1 MHEQRCCCFA
11 RDKQLRAGQL
21 AGYPFLDSFS
31 RLVTEALPGR
41 VSLAGMKSLPR
52 TPFASALAG
61 GLVVGLLGWV
71 AIAAGWVEAGDD
83 GAGPAAVPTPL
94 TEPAADES
102 GGRGTTVNE
111 IYDDAAP
118 GVAFISADAGAEPTQ
133 PGPFGIPPQGG
144 GTATGSGFVIDE
156 QGRIITNAHVVA
168 GADQIEVT
176 LGEDGE
182 SYSAEVLGTDPSTDI
197 AVIEVEAPGDV
208 LEPLTFGDSSQVEVG
223 DAAVAI
229 GNPFGLDRTATAGI
243 ISAVQRE
250 INAPNGFVIQDAIQ
264 TDAPINPG
272 NSGGPLLDAAGR
284 VIGVNSQIE
293 SAGGQGNVG
302 IGFAVPVNTAREVA
316 QQLIDDGEVE
326 HAFLG
331 VSATDLTP
339 EIVDALNLDADGGAL
354 VQSVVPDS
362 PADEAGIEAGDAELT
377 VDGQPLRAGGDLI
390 IAAEGEAVTGMTDV
404 IAAVDAKQPGDEIEL
419 TLLRGD
425 EERTVSVE
433 LDERPASARQ

>member
-1 MHEQRCCCFA
+1 MRS
-11 RDKQLRAGQL
+11 
-21 AGYPFLDSFS
+21 FL
-31 RLVTEALPGR
+31 
-41 VSLAGMKSLPR
+41 R

-83 GAGPAAVPTPL
+83 GTSPAAVATPL
-94 TEPAADES
+94 TEPAGDED
-102 GGRGTTVNE
+102 GQGGTTVNE
-111 IYDDAAP
+111 IYDRAAP
-118 GVAFISADAGAEPTQ
+118 GVAFIRADSGGGGAPVS
-133 PGPFGIPPQGG
+133 PFGPPDGG

-156 QGRIITNAHVVA
+156 QGRIITNAHVVD
-168 GADQIEVT
+168 GADEIEVT
-176 LGEDGE
+176 LDDEGE
-182 SYSAEVLGTDPSTDI
+182 SYGAEVLGTDPSTDI
-197 AVIEVEAPGDV
+197 AVIEVDAPDEA
-208 LEPLTFGDSSQVEVG
+208 LEPLALGDSSQVEVG
-223 DAAVAI
+223 DSAVAI

-243 ISAVQRE
+243 VSAVQRE

-302 IGFAVPVNTAREVA
+302 IGFAVPINTAREVA
-316 QQLIDDGEVE
+316 QQLIDDGQVE

-331 VSATDLTP
+331 ISGTDLTP
-339 EIVDALNLDADGGAL
+339 EIVDALNLDADAGAL

-377 VDGQPLRAGGDLI
+377 IDGQPLRAGGDVI
-390 IAAEGEAVTGMTDV
+390 VAADGNPVESMTDV

-419 TLLRGD
+419 TLMRGD
-425 EERTVSVE
+425 EERTASVE
-433 LDERPASARQ
+433 LDERPANAGP